1 MQPNLEIYWIP
12 EPSTNL
18 LLLATL
24 GSVVAAKIF
33 WPLLCHGVTVAGQ
46 WLLLG
51 ALLAWFI
58 AGAIVQDLFNPA
70 AENE

>member
-1 MQPNLEIYWIP
+1 M
-12 EPSTNL
+12 
-18 LLLATL
+18 LATL